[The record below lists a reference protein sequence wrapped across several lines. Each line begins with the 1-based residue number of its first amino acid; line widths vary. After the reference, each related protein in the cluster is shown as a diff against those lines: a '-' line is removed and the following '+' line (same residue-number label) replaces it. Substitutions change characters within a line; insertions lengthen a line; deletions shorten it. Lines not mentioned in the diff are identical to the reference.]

1 MPPRHDDS
9 DPYTHAYNCCPTN
22 SNTSRGQ
29 DTHGGPNSNSGSR
42 QDADP
47 SADADDGTQQ
57 DADSSTDSD
66 TGSHTDS
73 SADTD
78 ADPQT
83 IVTERSERTGLGGH
97 ARPAPAFSERESSPG
112 RDSRTGRTSA
122 IRPLAYSDIGA
133 ARVLLSSARC
143 NT

>member
-9 DPYTHAYNCCPTN
+9 DPYTHADNCCPTN

-83 IVTERSERTGLGGH
+83 IVTERSERTGLGGR
-97 ARPAPAFSERESSPG
+97 ARPAPSSRRENLRRAATPE
-112 RDSRTGRTSA
+112 
-122 IRPLAYSDIGA
+122 PA
-133 ARVLLSSARC
+133 ARAPYALWRMATSELHEFY
-143 NT
+143 